1 MRRACLY
8 LGLPRSP
15 YPYAPTPLTDRKE
28 QHYQRIIT
36 LSWDHPRYGSRL
48 FQLHCFRWRVQ
59 MIIAIP
65 FLHGCSAPSGPDDS
79 GDGDN
84 EMRAVSI
91 NRHAEFAAP
100 GSTSPLSDSENQCG
114 WVFRNDLSEEFDG
127 SPLDTRR
134 GYVAGAPYVYN
145 ELPPGLTEDSDG
157 SSVDWLGHPP
167 SVFGMWNY
175 FRADGKLHL
184 LVEWE
189 PDAEFFP
196 VLDQEAE
203 EIIDDVC
210 KCPL

>member
-1 MRRACLY
+1 
-8 LGLPRSP
+8 
-15 YPYAPTPLTDRKE
+15 
-28 QHYQRIIT
+28 
-36 LSWDHPRYGSRL
+36 
-48 FQLHCFRWRVQ
+48 

-114 WVFRNDLSEEFDG
+114 WVFGNDLSEEFDG
-127 SPLDTRR
+127 STLDTRR
-134 GYVAGAPYVYN
+134 WYVAGASYVYI

-167 SVFGMWNY
+167 SVFLN
-175 FRADGKLHL
+175 
-184 LVEWE
+184 VEL
-189 PDAEFFP
+189 F
-196 VLDQEAE
+196 
-203 EIIDDVC
+203 
-210 KCPL
+210 